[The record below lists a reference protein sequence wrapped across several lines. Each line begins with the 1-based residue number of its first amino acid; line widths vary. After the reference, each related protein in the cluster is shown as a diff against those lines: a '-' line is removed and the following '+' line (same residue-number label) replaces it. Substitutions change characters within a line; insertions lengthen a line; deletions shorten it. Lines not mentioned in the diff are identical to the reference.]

1 MNTVTPARLQPFN
14 FSGAAPCAKP
24 GLNSKIKEISVNELI
39 AKAKTLIEAMPYI
52 QTFRGKTFVIKYGG
66 NAMIDES
73 LKQGFA
79 QDVVLMRFIGI
90 NPVIV
95 HGGGPQI
102 GKTMERMGKKPT
114 FVSGQRV
121 TDEETM
127 NIVEMVLGGM
137 VNKEIVNLINQ
148 AGGTAVGLT
157 GKDGALIQARKL
169 KVTKK
174 SDETGETEIIDIGLV
189 GEVTEIRPGALNA
202 LEQGGFIPVIAPV
215 GVGEKGET
223 YNINADLV
231 AGAVAGALK
240 AEKLILLTDQA
251 GILDKDKN
259 LISTLNK
266 KKVETMVGSGVIGG
280 GMLPK
285 TKSCFEALEAGC
297 SKVHIIDGR
306 IPHALL
312 LEIFTREGV
321 GTEIVL

>member
-1 MNTVTPARLQPFN
+1 MQ
-14 FSGAAPCAKP
+14 K
-24 GLNSKIKEISVNELI
+24 LI
-39 AKAKTLIEAMPYI
+39 EKAKILIEAMPYI

-66 NAMIDES
+66 NAMIDEG
-73 LKQGFA
+73 LKQDFA
-79 QDVVLMRFIGI
+79 RDVVLLRYIGI

-102 GKTMERMGKKPT
+102 GRTMERMGKKPA

-127 NIVEMVLGGM
+127 DIVEMVLGGK

-148 AGGTAVGLT
+148 AGGKAVGLT
-157 GKDGALIQARKL
+157 GKDGGLIQARKL
-169 KVTKK
+169 KLSKK

-189 GEVTEIRPGALNA
+189 GEVTDVRPGALAA
-202 LEQGGFIPVIAPV
+202 LEQGGFIPIIAPV
-215 GVGEKGET
+215 GVGEHGET

-240 AEKLILLTDQA
+240 AEKLILLTDQT

-259 LISTLNK
+259 LIPALNK
-266 KKVETMVGSGVIGG
+266 KKVETLVSNGIIGG

-285 TKSCFEALEAGC
+285 TKSCFEALDAGC
-297 SKVHIIDGR
+297 VKVHIIDGR
-306 IPHALL
+306 VPHALL
-312 LEIFTREGV
+312 LEIFTKEGI
-321 GTEIVL
+321 GTEITL

>member
-1 MNTVTPARLQPFN
+1 MQ
-14 FSGAAPCAKP
+14 K
-24 GLNSKIKEISVNELI
+24 LI
-39 AKAKTLIEAMPYI
+39 EKAKILIEAMPYI

-79 QDVVLMRFIGI
+79 QDVVLLRFIGI

-102 GKTMERMGKKPT
+102 GKTMERMGKKPS

-121 TDEETM
+121 TDQETM
-127 NIVEMVLGGM
+127 DIVEMVLGGK

-148 AGGTAVGLT
+148 AGGRAVGLT
-157 GKDGALIQARKL
+157 GKDGGLLQAKKL
-169 KVTKK
+169 KMTKT
-174 SDETGETEIIDIGLV
+174 SEETGETEIIDIGLV
-189 GEVTEIRPGALNA
+189 GEVTEVRPGALQA
-202 LEQGGFIPVIAPV
+202 LDQGGFIPVIAPV
-215 GVGEKGET
+215 GVGALGET

-240 AEKLILLTDQA
+240 AEKLILLTDQT

-266 KKVETMVGSGVIGG
+266 KKVETLVNSGIIAG

-285 TKSCFEALEAGC
+285 TKSCFEALDAGC
-297 SKVHIIDGR
+297 VKVHIIDGR
-306 IPHALL
+306 VPHALL
-312 LEIFTREGV
+312 LEIFTKEGI
-321 GTEIVL
+321 GTEITL

>member
-1 MNTVTPARLQPFN
+1 ME
-14 FSGAAPCAKP
+14 K
-24 GLNSKIKEISVNELI
+24 LI
-39 AKAKTLIEAMPYI
+39 EKAKILIEAMPYI

-79 QDVVLMRFIGI
+79 QDVVLLRFIGI

-102 GKTMERMGKKPT
+102 GKTMERMGKKSS

-127 NIVEMVLGGM
+127 DIVEMVLGGK

-148 AGGTAVGLT
+148 SGGRAVGLT
-157 GKDGALIQARKL
+157 GKDGGLIQAKKL
-169 KVTKK
+169 KLTRR
-174 SDETGETEIIDIGLV
+174 SEETGETEIIDIGLV
-189 GEVTEIRPGALNA
+189 GEVTEVRPGALQA
-202 LEQGGFIPVIAPV
+202 LDQGGFIPVIAPV
-215 GVGEKGET
+215 GVGALGET

-266 KKVETMVGSGVIGG
+266 KKVETLVSSGVIAG

-285 TKSCFEALEAGC
+285 TKSCFEALDAGC
-297 SKVHIIDGR
+297 VKVHIIDGR
-306 IPHALL
+306 VPHALL
-312 LEIFTREGV
+312 LEIFTKEGI
-321 GTEIVL
+321 GTEITQ

>member
-1 MNTVTPARLQPFN
+1 ME
-14 FSGAAPCAKP
+14 K
-24 GLNSKIKEISVNELI
+24 LI
-39 AKAKTLIEAMPYI
+39 EKAKTLIEAMPYM
-52 QTFRGKTFVIKYGG
+52 QTFRGRTFVIKYGG
-66 NAMIDES
+66 NAMIDEK
-73 LKQGFA
+73 LKHSFA
-79 QDVVLMRFIGI
+79 QDVVLLRFIGI

-102 GKTMERMGKKPT
+102 GTTMERMGKKPA

-127 NIVEMVLGGM
+127 DIVEMVLGGK

-148 AGGTAVGLT
+148 AGGMAVGLT
-157 GKDGALIQARKL
+157 GKDGGLIQAKKL
-169 KVTKK
+169 KMTRK
-174 SDETGETEIIDIGLV
+174 SEETGETEIIDIGLV
-189 GEVTEIRPGALNA
+189 GEVTEVRPGALEA
-202 LEQGGFIPVIAPV
+202 LDKGGFIPVIAPV
-215 GVGEKGET
+215 GVGAHGET

-259 LISTLNK
+259 LISSLNK
-266 KKVETMVGSGVIGG
+266 KKVEDLVHKGTVGG

-285 TKSCFEALEAGC
+285 TRSCFEALEAGC

-306 IPHALL
+306 VPHALL
-312 LEIFTREGV
+312 LEIFTKEGI
-321 GTEIVL
+321 GTEITL

>member
-1 MNTVTPARLQPFN
+1 MSFEVLME
-14 FSGAAPCAKP
+14 K
-24 GLNSKIKEISVNELI
+24 LI
-39 AKAKTLIEAMPYI
+39 EKAKTLIEAMPYR

-66 NAMIDES
+66 NAMIDEK
-73 LKQGFA
+73 LKQGFS
-79 QDVVLMRFIGI
+79 QEVVLLRYIGI

-127 NIVEMVLGGM
+127 DIVEMVLGGK
-137 VNKEIVNLINQ
+137 VNKEIVNLINR
-148 AGGTAVGLT
+148 AGGKAVGLT
-157 GKDGALIQARKL
+157 GKDGGLIQARKMKL
-169 KVTKK
+169 SKK
-174 SDETGETEIIDIGLV
+174 SETTGETEIIDIGLV
-189 GEVTEIRPGALNA
+189 GEVQEVRPEALVS

-215 GVGEKGET
+215 GAGPDGET

-240 AEKLILLTDQA
+240 AEKLILLTDQR

-266 KKVETMVGSGVIGG
+266 KKVEDLVHKGTIGG

-297 SKVHIIDGR
+297 AKVHIIDGR
-306 IPHALL
+306 VPHALL
-312 LEIFTREGV
+312 LEIFTSEGI
-321 GTEIVL
+321 GTEITL

>member
-1 MNTVTPARLQPFN
+1 ME
-14 FSGAAPCAKP
+14 K
-24 GLNSKIKEISVNELI
+24 LI
-39 AKAKTLIEAMPYI
+39 EKAKTLIEAMPYM
-52 QTFRGKTFVIKYGG
+52 QTFRGRTFVIKYGG
-66 NAMIDES
+66 NAMIDEK
-73 LKQGFA
+73 LKHSFA
-79 QDVVLMRFIGI
+79 QDVVLLRFIGI

-102 GKTMERMGKKPT
+102 GTTMERMGKKPA

-127 NIVEMVLGGM
+127 DIVEMVLGGK

-148 AGGTAVGLT
+148 AGGMAVGLT
-157 GKDGALIQARKL
+157 GKDGGLIQAKKL
-169 KVTKK
+169 KMTRK
-174 SDETGETEIIDIGLV
+174 SEETGETEIIDIGLV
-189 GEVTEIRPGALNA
+189 GEVTEVRPGALEA
-202 LEQGGFIPVIAPV
+202 LDKGGFIPVIAPV
-215 GVGEKGET
+215 GVGSHGET

-259 LISTLNK
+259 LISSLNK
-266 KKVETMVGSGVIGG
+266 KKVEDLVHKGTVGG

-285 TKSCFEALEAGC
+285 TRSCFEALEAGC

-306 IPHALL
+306 VPHALV
-312 LEIFTREGV
+312 LEIFTKEGI
-321 GTEIVL
+321 GTEITL

>member
-1 MNTVTPARLQPFN
+1 ME
-14 FSGAAPCAKP
+14 K
-24 GLNSKIKEISVNELI
+24 LI
-39 AKAKTLIEAMPYI
+39 EKAKTLIEAMPYI

-73 LKQGFA
+73 LKLGFA
-79 QDVVLMRFIGI
+79 QDVVLLRYIGI

-127 NIVEMVLGGM
+127 DIVEMVLGGK
-137 VNKEIVNLINQ
+137 VNKEIVNLINRT
-148 AGGTAVGLT
+148 GGKAVGLT
-157 GKDGALIQARKL
+157 GKDGGLIQAKKL
-169 KVTKK
+169 KMTMK
-174 SDETGETEIIDIGLV
+174 SENTGEPEIIDIGLV
-189 GEVTEIRPGALNA
+189 GEVIEVRPGALVA

-215 GVGEKGET
+215 GVGGNGET

-240 AEKLILLTDQA
+240 AEKLILLTDQS
-251 GILDKDKN
+251 GILDQDKK
-259 LISTLNK
+259 LIPTLNK
-266 KKVETMVGSGVIGG
+266 QNVEMLINSGTIAG

-285 TKSCFEALEAGC
+285 TKSCFEALDAGC
-297 SKVHIIDGR
+297 VKVHIIDGR
-306 IPHALL
+306 VPHALL
-312 LEIFTREGV
+312 LEIFTKEGI
-321 GTEIVL
+321 GTEITL

>member
-1 MNTVTPARLQPFN
+1 ME
-14 FSGAAPCAKP
+14 K
-24 GLNSKIKEISVNELI
+24 LI
-39 AKAKTLIEAMPYI
+39 EKAKILIEAMPYI

-66 NAMIDES
+66 NAMIDQD

-79 QDVVLMRFIGI
+79 QDVVLMRYIGI

-102 GKTMERMGKKPT
+102 GKTMERMGKKPA

-127 NIVEMVLGGM
+127 DIVEMVLGGK
-137 VNKEIVNLINQ
+137 VNKEIVSLINQ
-148 AGGTAVGLT
+148 AGGKAVGLT
-157 GKDGALIQARKL
+157 GKDGGLVQARKL
-169 KVTKK
+169 TMMKK
-174 SDETGETEIIDIGLV
+174 SEDTGETEIIDIGLV
-189 GEVTEIRPGALNA
+189 GEVTEVRPDALAA
-202 LEQGGFIPVIAPV
+202 LDQGGFIPVIAPV
-215 GVGEKGET
+215 GAGAKGET

-231 AGAVAGALK
+231 AGAIAGSLK

-259 LISTLNK
+259 LIPTLNK
-266 KKVETMVGSGVIGG
+266 KTVETLINSGAIGG

-285 TKSCFEALEAGC
+285 TKSCFEALDAGC
-297 SKVHIIDGR
+297 AKVHIIDGR

-312 LEIFTREGV
+312 LEIFTKEGI
-321 GTEIVL
+321 GTEITL